1 MKAVKENKVYTI
13 TDDEKER
20 YGAMGYDILDDS
32 GKMIEEAHGK
42 SISYDKYL
50 ELKREN
56 DKLKADNAKL
66 KKKAKESDS
75 PATADES
82 APAGDK

>member
-13 TDDEKER
+13 TAAEKER
-20 YGAMGYDILDDS
+20 YVGMGYDILDDS
-32 GKMIEEAHGK
+32 GKTIEAAHGK

-50 ELKREN
+50 EVVKEN

-66 KKKAKESDS
+66 KKKVKEFEKPSN
-75 PATADES
+75 TDEAPS
-82 APAGDK
+82 AGEK